1 MRRKVP
7 WPKLITIPW
16 GNTPCAQKCSDFQ
29 SKMHC
34 SFKLLIRLTLQI
46 SLSQFSI
53 GFLLTPALMR
63 RTDNRKLHKLWRS
76 GKNYFDRSKKLGGA
90 VCVVDEAEIERGRG
104 RKNVN
109 SLRKPEASCT
119 YFFLRNGNMCTTYVL
134 QFFYVVLFSLKKINT
149 NKET

>member
-34 SFKLLIRLTLQI
+34 SFKLFIRLPLQI
-46 SLSQFSI
+46 SLSQISI
-53 GFLLTPALMR
+53 GFLLTPAWMR
-63 RTDNRKLHKLWRS
+63 RTDNRKLHKLWGS

-119 YFFLRNGNMCTTYVL
+119 YFFAKWKYVHNICAS
-134 QFFYVVLFSLKKINT
+134 FFYVVLFPLKKLNT

>member
-53 GFLLTPALMR
+53 GFLLTPAWMR
-63 RTDNRKLHKLWRS
+63 RTDNRKLHKLWGS

-109 SLRKPEASCT
+109 SLRKPEASWT
-119 YFFLRNGNMCTTYVL
+119 YFFAKWKYVHNICASIFLRGSI
-134 QFFYVVLFSLKKINT
+134 FFEK
-149 NKET
+149 NKHK

>member
-53 GFLLTPALMR
+53 GFLLTPAWMR
-63 RTDNRKLHKLWRS
+63 RTDNRKLYKLWGS

-90 VCVVDEAEIERGRG
+90 VCVWLMKQKLKGGEVVKMWIASE
-104 RKNVN
+104 N
-109 SLRKPEASCT
+109 LRLPVLSFFVKWKYVLMC
-119 YFFLRNGNMCTTYVL
+119 FNFLRG
-134 QFFYVVLFSLKKINT
+134 SISI
-149 NKET
+149 ETIKHK

>member
-63 RTDNRKLHKLWRS
+63 RTIIGSYTNYVGRVKTILIEAKSWVGQCVWLMKQKLK
-76 GKNYFDRSKKLGGA
+76 GGE
-90 VCVVDEAEIERGRG
+90 VVKMWIASE
-104 RKNVN
+104 N
-109 SLRKPEASCT
+109 LRLPVLT
-119 YFFLRNGNMCTTYVL
+119 FLRNGNMCTTYVL

>member
-63 RTDNRKLHKLWRS
+63 RTIIGSYTNYVGRAKTILIEAKSWVGQCVWLMKQKLK
-76 GKNYFDRSKKLGGA
+76 GGE
-90 VCVVDEAEIERGRG
+90 VVKMWIASENLRLPVLTFFFCEMEIF
-104 RKNVN
+104 
-109 SLRKPEASCT
+109 AH
-119 YFFLRNGNMCTTYVL
+119 VL
-134 QFFYVVLFSLKKINT
+134 QSFTSVYFHRN
-149 NKET
+149 N